1 VWVDRQGVVQPI
13 PVTPDNFEHP
23 RLSPD
28 GQRLAVAIRGF
39 GNTANTDVWIYQF
52 ARGTLS
58 RLTFGPTENE
68 APVWTPDGSRVTYAA
83 TLSERPPRAIE
94 SKPAD
99 NSGNEEILAR
109 GTEHLHPLQWN
120 PRGDVLLL
128 NESAASS
135 SDTFGLFVNEQ
146 RTIRPLAKTSYKEA
160 SAVFSP
166 DGRWIAYAS
175 DETGRF
181 EIYAQAF
188 PGPGG
193 KAQISVNGGVE
204 PVWPKSGRE
213 LFFRDGDKMMS
224 VSIDAAGAAITAGTP
239 KVLFQGR
246 FVPSSSVDRWYDVSP
261 DGQRFLMLRAEAGRT
276 SATLTVVQ
284 EWGSELKRIVAAKP

>member
-1 VWVDRQGVVQPI
+1 
-13 PVTPDNFEHP
+13 
-23 RLSPD
+23 
-28 GQRLAVAIRGF
+28 
-39 GNTANTDVWIYQF
+39 
-52 ARGTLS
+52 
-58 RLTFGPTENE
+58 
-68 APVWTPDGSRVTYAA
+68 
-83 TLSERPPRAIE
+83 
-94 SKPAD
+94 
-99 NSGNEEILAR
+99 
-109 GTEHLHPLQWN
+109 
-120 PRGDVLLL
+120 
-128 NESAASS
+128 
-135 SDTFGLFVNEQ
+135 VNEQ